1 LEVPTLTGDPTYENY
16 IGILFTVN
24 CTGCHI
30 EGEAA
35 PEGLDLST
43 YSAVMKGGQNGPVIN
58 PGDSVNS
65 LLVQIQSAD
74 HFANFTNDELNNII
88 KWIDLGAPEK

>member
-1 LEVPTLTGDPTYENY
+1 LEVPALTGDPTYENY

-30 EGEAA
+30 EGAAA

-43 YSAVMKGGQNGPVIN
+43 YSAAIKGSSNGPVIVS
-58 PGDSVNS
+58 GDSANS
-65 LLVQIQSAD
+65 LLVQIQSTGE
-74 HFANFTNDELNNII
+74 HFSNFSSEELNNVIL
-88 KWIDLGAPEK
+88 WIDAGAPE